1 MHLAPV
7 SAFEHRCGSRYADII
22 VHRLL
27 AVVTGQDST
36 YKELL
41 DKRRTQNT
49 CNHINYRHRMAQ
61 YSQRASVGLHT
72 HVSPE
77 VYCTAGTAALSTDC
91 QVVNRQ

>member
-1 MHLAPV
+1 MIYRYTWLLSWPLII
-7 SAFEHRCGSRYADII
+7 SPCSRYADII

-72 HVSPE
+72 HVSRE
-77 VYCTAGTAALSTDC
+77 VSSGHTHRAVCM
-91 QVVNRQ
+91 